1 MDPNRLMKHAAEAPK
16 KPLTLKEALSS
27 VADFRIDRRK
37 KFPLCEILMIA
48 VCALVA
54 GAKGP
59 TDYERFGKA
68 KLGLLKRFLRLE
80 NGIPSHDTF
89 NRVLSKM
96 DPARFNAAVV
106 RWLESLTDVAG
117 DVISIDGKNL
127 RRALTRDGKM
137 PCIVSAHSSRT
148 KLVVGQVKA
157 DEKSNEI
164 TAIPE
169 LLDLLYVRGAIVTID
184 AAGCQKKIVRKILK
198 RGAGYVISLKG
209 NQSAMHDEVRRFMQD
224 PAFKG
229 KFRSARTVNKGH
241 GRIETRT
248 CWQTGDIGWF
258 EDREKWAGLGS
269 FCMVTSEVYDTKTKE
284 TTTDTRYFIS
294 SLPVDPARAL
304 KAIRAHW
311 GVEAMHWILDM
322 DFDEDRSRARTGD
335 AAENLAMLRHVV
347 LNVLRLDK
355 SVFGGISVKRKEF
368 MWDDDKLVRLMAAA

>member
-1 MDPNRLMKHAAEAPK
+1 MDPNCLVKHAIEALK
-16 KPLTLKEALSS
+16 KPLTLKEALAS
-27 VADFRIDRRK
+27 VVDFRIDRRK

-48 VCALVA
+48 VCAMVA

-59 TDYERFGKA
+59 SDYERYGKA
-68 KLGLLKRFLRLE
+68 KLGLLRKFLRLE

-89 NRVLSKM
+89 NRVLTKT

-106 RWLESLTDVAG
+106 RWLESLTNVAG

-157 DEKSNEI
+157 AEKSNEI
-164 TAIPE
+164 AAIPE

-184 AAGCQKKIVRKILK
+184 AAGCQRRIVRKILK

-224 PAFKG
+224 PAFRR
-229 KFRSARTVNKGH
+229 KFKSAKTVDKGH

-248 CWQTGDIGWF
+248 CWQTDDVEWF
-258 EDREKWAGLGS
+258 ADREEWAGLRS

-294 SLPVDPARAL
+294 SLPVGPARAL
-304 KAIRAHW
+304 EAIRAHW

-335 AAENLAMLRHVV
+335 IAENLAMLRHVV

-355 SVFGGISVKRKEF
+355 AVFGGISVKRKEF